1 MKTLQD
7 DFDSEIVKNSELM
20 SAIGYDTS
28 AADDVKAARIAAN
41 KETISS
47 VKELSSLLSLMAE
60 IENKIKN
67 LDEEQRSVQ
76 QNLKSMYVSKKPEDI
91 YAQKMLTMQNEYAIK
106 AKALG

>member
-1 MKTLQD
+1 
-7 DFDSEIVKNSELM
+7 M

-76 QNLKSMYVSKKPEDI
+76 QNLKSMYVSKNRKIFMRKRCLPCRTNTQSKQRRWE
-91 YAQKMLTMQNEYAIK
+91 L
-106 AKALG
+106 L

>member
-1 MKTLQD
+1 MIPVL
-7 DFDSEIVKNSELM
+7 LM
-20 SAIGYDTS
+20 MSKPRALT
-28 AADDVKAARIAAN
+28 AN

-91 YAQKMLTMQNEYAIK
+91 YALKDAYHAERIRNQSKGAGNSFEF
-106 AKALG
+106 G